1 MTRTGS
7 GDQIGVAEARPEAV
21 MRHHRAAWRLER
33 VAWGVMA
40 LLLLATLLGAF
51 GGGPLS
57 HARSSAGP
65 ASLEYERLMR
75 AAAPTVYRLRVEPAM
90 AANGRV
96 PVRIDQALV
105 DLMQLQSIVPQPE
118 SVTAG
123 PGYTEFVFRVDPGRQ
138 LPAEI
143 VFRFQP
149 ATFGRFR
156 GQLLVAGRESLP
168 VSHVVYP

>member
-1 MTRTGS
+1 RQGPLRRLSGDGFGAGGHASESRPARRRGRAPRLSVYAPCTRPARWCGSRGCEGGVGMTRTGS

-65 ASLEYERLMR
+65 ASLEY
-75 AAAPTVYRLRVEPAM
+75 
-90 AANGRV
+90 
-96 PVRIDQALV
+96 
-105 DLMQLQSIVPQPE
+105 
-118 SVTAG
+118 
-123 PGYTEFVFRVDPGRQ
+123 
-138 LPAEI
+138 
-143 VFRFQP
+143 
-149 ATFGRFR
+149 
-156 GQLLVAGRESLP
+156 
-168 VSHVVYP
+168 